1 MRKDSG
7 LMIVGVLFLA
17 LGGAVVN
24 EGLDGKGIKPPS
36 GGRGSIHASPE
47 QAVNIGVVMLALG
60 TLLIWQPRFFRSRK

>member
-7 LMIVGVLFLA
+7 LMIVGLLFLA

-24 EGLDGKGIKPPS
+24 EGLNGKGLKSPS

-47 QAVNIGVVMLALG
+47 EAVKIGVVMLASG
-60 TLLIWQPRFFRSRK
+60 ALLIWQPRLFRSKE